1 MIITSGRYYRLLMG
15 GWDSTLTV
23 TQNAT
28 AIDASLESAEAQGAL
43 KVLFQ
48 TALAAER
55 LIESEYVR
63 TILFSCSRALALM
76 LESSVSLNAINNNA
90 NALAQINL
98 LVNASGYFIKRTA
111 TTTSSTFTIPA
122 GGLEALYLLA
132 CGIGGAGGNA
142 INGTSASG
150 GSGAETKGVLVPKN
164 LLPTSNT
171 AYTVSS
177 TVGTPTTFGS
187 LLSAASGATGSTSSG
202 NNTGGGSTLYGG
214 SAAGLLTT
222 DVDNAFFHIKSFS
235 QQGAYG
241 GARNG
246 NAAGS
251 AGQNGITGAGG
262 AGGNNSPAVGGSA
275 GTGICSG
282 GGAGGD
288 NGFNGT
294 NPAAGANAISSS
306 YGSGGGGGACYND
319 AASNGGTGGPSK
331 LWIYY
336 VEGRP

>member
-1 MIITSGRYYRLLMG
+1 
-15 GWDSTLTV
+15 
-23 TQNAT
+23 
-28 AIDASLESAEAQGAL
+28 
-43 KVLFQ
+43 LFQ

-76 LESSVSLNAINNNA
+76 LESSVSLNAIYNNS
-90 NALAQINL
+90 NALAQIQT

-111 TTTSSTFTIPA
+111 TTTSGTFTIPA

-142 INGTSASG
+142 VVNTAASG
-150 GSGAETKGVLVPKN
+150 GSGAETKGVLVPRN

-187 LLSAASGATGSTSSG
+187 LLSAASGVTGSTSSG

-214 SAAGLLTT
+214 SAAGLITT
-222 DVDNAFFHIKSFS
+222 AVDNAFFHIKSFS
-235 QQGAYG
+235 QQGGYG
-241 GARNG
+241 GARG
-246 NAAGS
+246 SDSGAGTGPGV

-262 AGGNNSPAVGGSA
+262 AGGDSNQGGLA

-282 GGAGGD
+282 GGGGGD
-288 NGFNGT
+288 SRFANST
-294 NPAAGANAISSS
+294 SAGQSAIASS
-306 YGSGGGGGACYND
+306 YGSGGGGGASSTAN
-319 AASNGGTGGPSK
+319 ASNGGTGGPSK